1 MCVALTMIGKDEDF
15 PDELESDDD
24 ISNGEDKIQMK
35 FSYQVAWVIIKPS
48 RSGHIVKINC
58 GGKSQKYLSRE
69 RGIQHS
75 IHSEKIKPKL
85 YFG

>member
-1 MCVALTMIGKDEDF
+1 MCVVLTMIGKDEDF
-15 PDELESDDD
+15 PDEFETDDELL
-24 ISNGEDKIQMK
+24 SNGKDEMQMK

-69 RGIQHS
+69 RGIQ
-75 IHSEKIKPKL
+75 
-85 YFG
+85 

>member
-1 MCVALTMIGKDEDF
+1 MCVVFTMIGKDEDF
-15 PDELESDDD
+15 PDEFKTDDEL
-24 ISNGEDKIQMK
+24 ISNGKDEMQMK

-69 RGIQHS
+69 RGIQ
-75 IHSEKIKPKL
+75 
-85 YFG
+85 

>member
-1 MCVALTMIGKDEDF
+1 MIGKYEDF
-15 PDELESDDD
+15 PDELETDAD
-24 ISNGEDKIQMK
+24 ISNRKEEMKMK

-69 RGIQHS
+69 RGIQ
-75 IHSEKIKPKL
+75 
-85 YFG
+85 

>member
-1 MCVALTMIGKDEDF
+1 MCVALTIIGKDEDF
-15 PDELESDDD
+15 PDEFETDDD
-24 ISNGEDKIQMK
+24 ISNGKDEMQMK

-69 RGIQHS
+69 RGIQ
-75 IHSEKIKPKL
+75 
-85 YFG
+85 